1 MTAGITFKYVRWK
14 NFLSTGDQFT
24 EVQLDRN
31 DSTLIIGA
39 NGAGKSTLL
48 DAMSFGLFGK
58 PYRNILKP
66 QLLNSINNKNCVVE
80 VEFTVGAADF
90 KIVRGIKPNVFE
102 IYQNGN
108 LINQEANSRDY
119 QAFLEQNVLK
129 LNHKSFH
136 QVVVIGSASF
146 TPFMQLPAA
155 QRRNIIEELLDI
167 QVFSRMNQILKE
179 KIARTKEQ
187 IADANTQ
194 LEIIAEKIRL
204 QNKYISD
211 VESLAKD
218 QIRDKQTTI
227 ANNQTAIRNI
237 QQENTELSKKLELLV
252 QRQKDL
258 KTVTGKKQKLAGF
271 GIKFESSL
279 KNLQSDRAFF
289 VESTSCPTCSQEITP
304 ETRQEHVHRCDSKIG
319 EINEGIEKLK
329 TELDEILKQE
339 TSLQEDIE
347 KFQQAQL
354 DIVANNASITA
365 LQNSINKLEEE
376 ILKIEGTD
384 GDVGAALADLKALQ
398 IEKESLA
405 ELKLTYI
412 DQQNYNMIAN
422 EMLKDTG
429 IKTKIV
435 KQYLPIINKL
445 VNQYLQILDF
455 FVLFNL
461 DESFN
466 ETIKS
471 RYRDEFTY
479 TSFSEGE
486 KQRIDLSLLF
496 TWRQIAKMKNS
507 ANTNLLI
514 LDETFDSSLDSD
526 GIDNLMKILGSVQDT
541 NVFVISHKGDVLDSK
556 FRNKIEFVK
565 ERNFSRI
572 KNNAA
577 SI

>member
-1 MTAGITFKYVRWK
+1 MAAIIFKTVRWK
-14 NFLSTGDQFT
+14 NFLSTGDKFT
-24 EVQLDRN
+24 EIQLDRN
-31 DSTLIIGA
+31 DSTLIIGQ

-48 DAMSFGLFGK
+48 DALSFGLFGK
-58 PYRNILKP
+58 PFRNILKP
-66 QLLNSINNKNCVVE
+66 QLVNSINNKAAIVE
-80 VEFTVGAADF
+80 VEFSVGAAEF
-90 KIVRGIKPNVFE
+90 KIVRGIKPNTFE
-102 IYQNGN
+102 IYQNNN

-146 TPFMQLPAA
+146 TPFMQLPPG
-155 QRRNIIEELLDI
+155 QRRTIIEELLDI

-187 IADANTQ
+187 INDVNNQ
-194 LEIIAEKIRL
+194 LEIISEKVRL
-204 QNKYISD
+204 QNKYITD

-218 QIRDKQTTI
+218 QVRDKQKAITD
-227 ANNQTAIRNI
+227 NQTAI
-237 QQENTELSKKLELLV
+237 
-252 QRQKDL
+252 
-258 KTVTGKKQKLAGF
+258 
-271 GIKFESSL
+271 
-279 KNLQSDRAFF
+279 KNLQSKNAELSEKLAELVTKQKSLKSIETKKNKLLSFGDKFNTTIKSLQENRTFF
-289 VESTSCPTCSQEITP
+289 VESTACPTCSQEISAD
-304 ETRQEHVHRCDSKIG
+304 TRQEHVHKCDSKIR
-319 EINEGIEKLK
+319 EVDKHIE
-329 TELDEILKQE
+329 ELEEELMLIEAEEMILLE
-339 TSLQEDIE
+339 EVES
-347 KFQQAQL
+347 FQNAQM
-354 DIVANNASITA
+354 DIVGNNASITA
-365 LQNSINKLEEE
+365 LQNQIDKFESEVV
-376 ILKIEGTD
+376 KIVGTE
-384 GDVGAALADLKALQ
+384 GDVGAAIADLKALQ

-405 ELKLTYI
+405 ELKLSHI
-412 DQQNYNMIAN
+412 DGQNYNMIAS

-435 KQYLPIINKL
+435 RQYLPVINKL

-479 TSFSEGE
+479 ASFSEGE

-514 LDETFDSSLDSD
+514 LDETFDSSLDTD
-526 GIDNLMKILGSVQDT
+526 GIDNLMKILDSVQDT

-572 KNNAA
+572 K
-577 SI
+577 

>member
-1 MTAGITFKYVRWK
+1 MAAIIFKTVRWK
-14 NFLSTGDQFT
+14 NFLSTGDKFT
-24 EVQLDRN
+24 EIQLDRN
-31 DSTLIIGA
+31 DSTLIIGQ

-48 DAMSFGLFGK
+48 DALSFGLFGK
-58 PYRNILKP
+58 PFRNILKP
-66 QLLNSINNKNCVVE
+66 QLVNSINNKAAVVE
-80 VEFTVGAADF
+80 VEFSVGAAEF
-90 KIVRGIKPNVFE
+90 KIVRGIKPNTFE
-102 IYQNGN
+102 IYQNNN

-146 TPFMQLPAA
+146 TPFMQLPPG
-155 QRRNIIEELLDI
+155 QRRTIIEELLDI

-187 IADANTQ
+187 INDVNNQ
-194 LEIIAEKIRL
+194 LEIISEKVRL
-204 QNKYISD
+204 QNKYITD

-218 QIRDKQTTI
+218 QVRDKQKAITD
-227 ANNQTAIRNI
+227 NQTAI
-237 QQENTELSKKLELLV
+237 
-252 QRQKDL
+252 
-258 KTVTGKKQKLAGF
+258 
-271 GIKFESSL
+271 
-279 KNLQSDRAFF
+279 KNLQSKNAELSEKLAELVTKQKSLKSIETKKNKLLSFGDKFSTTIKSLQENRTFF
-289 VESTSCPTCSQEITP
+289 VESTACPTCSQEISAD
-304 ETRQEHVHRCDSKIG
+304 TRQEHVHKCDSKIR
-319 EINEGIEKLK
+319 EVDKHIE
-329 TELDEILKQE
+329 ELEEELMLIEAEEMILLE
-339 TSLQEDIE
+339 EVES
-347 KFQQAQL
+347 FQNAQM
-354 DIVANNASITA
+354 DIVGNNASITA
-365 LQNSINKLEEE
+365 LQNQIDKFESEVV
-376 ILKIEGTD
+376 KIVGTE
-384 GDVGAALADLKALQ
+384 GDVGAAIADLKALQ

-405 ELKLTYI
+405 ELKLSHI
-412 DQQNYNMIAN
+412 DGQNYNMIAS

-435 KQYLPIINKL
+435 RQYLPVINKL

-479 TSFSEGE
+479 ASFSEGE

-514 LDETFDSSLDSD
+514 LDETFDSSLDTD
-526 GIDNLMKILGSVQDT
+526 GIDNLMKILDSVQDT

-572 KNNAA
+572 K
-577 SI
+577 